1 MGFIRPFFPPCSDVQ
16 CLLEYSLD
24 TFKNVSWQT
33 ERVIILKFSPKY
45 VVIAGIKKSKQSVVL
60 NHFARSLC

>member
-1 MGFIRPFFPPCSDVQ
+1 MCYIVKPKWVSEDLFFPACSDVQ

-33 ERVIILKFSPKY
+33 ERVVMRIFSRKY
-45 VVIAGIKKSKQSVVL
+45 IVIAGINKSK
-60 NHFARSLC
+60 